1 MAAAKS
7 NPLYYPKGWRAG
19 PQRMAGKFFHDER
32 SATYVE
38 RNARALG
45 PELVANGS
53 FSDGTGWT
61 FDAGWSIAGGQLVA
75 TTAAAGTSARPTAG
89 VLTAGKSYEIR
100 ISCTSLPVGG
110 WKLLLEGGANVY
122 GDIAATGTFVARVL
136 ATSSGT
142 IYVWANS
149 PLTATFDNV
158 SVREIFG

>member
-1 MAAAKS
+1 MASGKS

-45 PELVANGS
+45 PNLVANGS
-53 FSDGTGWT
+53 FTDGTGWT
-61 FDAGWSIAGGQLVA
+61 LDAGWSIASGQLVA
-75 TTAAAGTSARPTAG
+75 TAAAAATSARPTVG
-89 VLTAGKSYEIR
+89 VLTAGKSYEIQ
-100 ISCTSLPVGG
+100 ITCTSLTAGG
-110 WKLLLEGGANVY
+110 WKLLMEGGANVY
-122 GDIAATGTFVARVL
+122 GDIATTGTFTARVQ
-136 ATSSGT
+136 ASTTGT